1 MKKILFFLISI
12 ILFTNITLAQNA
24 NIDLNQI
31 LQTTSMPSDGEIMQ
45 MLDTLGVPQEEK
57 NALFIETKKR
67 LEQMYATKD
76 ASAYVDLYQNMS
88 NISF

>member
-12 ILFTNITLAQNA
+12 ILFANITLAQNA

-88 NISF
+88 NTSF